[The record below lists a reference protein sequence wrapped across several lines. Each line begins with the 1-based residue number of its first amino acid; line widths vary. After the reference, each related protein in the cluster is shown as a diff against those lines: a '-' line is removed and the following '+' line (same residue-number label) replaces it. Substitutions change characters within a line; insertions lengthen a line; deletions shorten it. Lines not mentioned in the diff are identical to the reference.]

1 MRNALSK
8 DTQAV
13 LLLCGRFSPREDAQ
27 PLDLRE
33 YNRVVDFLH
42 RQNLRPAFLFDPA
55 VFDLDWPVS
64 GIELSRLRSLL
75 GRGMALGLA
84 TERWINGGRW
94 VVSRSDEDYP
104 VRLRLHLGRSA
115 PPLLWSVGDLRLLQ
129 NGGIAVVGSRE
140 IDEDAVRWAEQLT
153 IGCVASGLTII
164 SGGARGTDQ
173 VALASALLAGGSA
186 VGVLPEGLGRPSVVS
201 RYREAIVDG
210 RLVLISPFYPDA
222 GFNVGNAMAR
232 NKVIYGLADAAVII
246 RADAHKGGTWA
257 GAEEELRRDNRIPLF
272 VRAAEPVEEGNRALL
287 AIGGR
292 ALTDASRGDL
302 KEYLTGVRE
311 ELFSVLSD
319 VASPASPPMPSASV
333 GPVAAEGELPEH
345 PSGEAGASAT
355 GETLP
360 AAASS
365 GSDGLPVS
373 APHSVFEAVLPLL
386 LRAFARPATVKAAA
400 ERMEVQEKQLKDW
413 IDRAVAGGYLVKVK
427 ERPLEFVS
435 TSARGGGGPDG
446 TRQVNLFGPRARN

>member
-1 MRNALSK
+1 MPDALSK

-13 LLLCGRFSPREDAQ
+13 LLLCGRFAPREDAQ
-27 PLDLRE
+27 PLDVRE

-42 RQNLRPAFLFDPA
+42 RQSLRPAFLFDPA

-64 GIELSRLRSLL
+64 GIELERLRALL

-84 TERWINGGRW
+84 AERWINGGLW
-94 VVSRSDEDYP
+94 VISRSDNDYP
-104 VRLRLHLGRSA
+104 ARLRLHLGRSA
-115 PPLLWSVGDLRLLQ
+115 PPLLWSVGDRRLLQ
-129 NGGIAVVGSRE
+129 NGGIAIVGSRE
-140 IDEDAVRWAEQLT
+140 IDEDTVRWAEQLT
-153 IGCVASGLTII
+153 IGCVASGLTVI

-186 VGVLPEGLGRPSVVS
+186 VGVLPEGLGRPAVVS

-210 RLVLISPFYPDA
+210 RLVLLSPFYPDA

-232 NKVIYGLADAAVII
+232 NKVIYGLADTAVII

-272 VRAAEPVEEGNRALL
+272 VRATEPLEEGNRALL

-302 KEYLTGVRE
+302 REYLTGVNE
-311 ELFSVLSD
+311 ALFSVVSD
-319 VASPASPPMPSASV
+319 VAAPASSPVPEMSGDHPVPGEPRPPSSEAPPGDAT
-333 GPVAAEGELPEH
+333 
-345 PSGEAGASAT
+345 SGSG
-355 GETLP
+355 GLP
-360 AAASS
+360 A
-365 GSDGLPVS
+365 S
-373 APHSVFEAVLPLL
+373 APHSVYEAVLPLL

-400 ERMEVQEKQLKDW
+400 ERLEVHEKQLKDW

-427 ERPLEFVS
+427 ERPPEFVS
-435 TSARGGGGPDG
+435 TSARGGGSDG
-446 TRQVNLFGPRARN
+446 TRQVSLFGPRARN